1 MAATYD
7 FTPHRISDPLHTTD
21 CRSTRGRA
29 AFTDRSHPQTPPW
42 RRLRTR
48 PASAVGFRRY
58 GGVKRD
64 IVAKNR
70 YKRQAA
76 YTNSVPISRG
86 RRLRSQRQRGSFLH
100 VYTIENLRAY
110 VPEAFSVRRAAALPE
125 CGGSPERAGSGVRTA
140 IAGLTAPAVR
150 IFAVA
155 IHRRMRPPFV
165 RRGGRICGRGR

>member
-1 MAATYD
+1 MLYTPSVFRVAARD
-7 FTPHRISDPLHTTD
+7 WLSE
-21 CRSTRGRA
+21 RSRQSRVY
-29 AFTDRSHPQTPPW
+29 RSESPPNPA
-42 RRLRTR
+42 LTR